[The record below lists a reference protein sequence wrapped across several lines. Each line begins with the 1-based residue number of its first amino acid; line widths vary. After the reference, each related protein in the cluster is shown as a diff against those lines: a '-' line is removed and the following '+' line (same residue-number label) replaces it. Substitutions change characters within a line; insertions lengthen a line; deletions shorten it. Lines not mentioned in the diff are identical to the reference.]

1 MAKTSFVAEV
11 ALRRN
16 LLTFSSTVCI
26 EKYYKL
32 FFQENKKGFKESM
45 GRYKVNCG
53 QYKTLEPIL
62 EPFY

>member
-32 FFQENKKGFKESM
+32 FFQENKKDSK
-45 GRYKVNCG
+45 KVWEGIRSTVVNT
-53 QYKTLEPIL
+53 KH
-62 EPFY
+62 